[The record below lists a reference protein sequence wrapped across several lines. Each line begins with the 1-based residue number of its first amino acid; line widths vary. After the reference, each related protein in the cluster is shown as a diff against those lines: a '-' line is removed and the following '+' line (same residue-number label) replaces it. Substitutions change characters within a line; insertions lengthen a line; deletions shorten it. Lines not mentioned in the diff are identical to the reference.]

1 MVASRVMNAREI
13 VAWNIR
19 RLRVVQAVSAET
31 LAADA
36 GIDRAY
42 MSEMERGLANPTVD
56 LLERLA
62 AVLGVDLGEFFVRPA
77 PNEQPP
83 KPLKPGRRKR

>member
-1 MVASRVMNAREI
+1 
-13 VAWNIR
+13 
-19 RLRVVQAVSAET
+19 
-31 LAADA
+31 
-36 GIDRAY
+36 
-42 MSEMERGLANPTVD
+42 MSELERGLANPTID

-62 AVLGVDLGEFFVRPA
+62 AVLGVDLGEFFVRPG